1 MMVDLTVRKMGKEA
15 RKGEGDGKEDGE
27 DGG

>member
-1 MMVDLTVRKMGKEA
+1 MMVDLTVRKMRKEV

>member
-1 MMVDLTVRKMGKEA
+1 MMVDLTVRKMGKEV
-15 RKGEGDGKEDGE
+15 RKEEGDGKEDGE